1 MLRAGRLERGLSE
14 EQLGARIGQ
23 SAKEIS
29 RYESGQSIPD
39 PKVMASLAAELKL
52 SSPVTDAHYV
62 PKHSAEATAPAA
74 LDPEPARETLTV
86 DGAVPSLPPV
96 PPPSEEPQP
105 EEPNAAVP
113 SPFGPSPSGPSPFGP
128 SEPDGS
134 PSSWSGVRPWADP
147 TRVLAEVPV
156 EDSIL
161 PVDEP
166 PFPNGPRPAD
176 GRRSAEWPQA
186 AMVSPA
192 FVALAPPLPED
203 ETRRN
208 PTVDVTVATPKT
220 VPDRPRSYLD
230 LPGERTR
237 YRGRAIVTLLGLAA
251 LVYVIGWAMGRAGD
265 LFDAILDTIR
275 AVT

>member
-1 MLRAGRLERGLSE
+1 
-14 EQLGARIGQ
+14 
-23 SAKEIS
+23 
-29 RYESGQSIPD
+29 
-39 PKVMASLAAELKL
+39 MAALTAELKL

-62 PKHSAEATAPAA
+62 PKHSAEPAAPAA
-74 LDPEPARETLTV
+74 LDPEPAWETLTV
-86 DGAVPSLPPV
+86 DGAVPALPPV
-96 PPPSEEPQP
+96 PHPPRRRSRRNRKELCRRHL
-105 EEPNAAVP
+105 
-113 SPFGPSPSGPSPFGP
+113 GRSPFGP
-128 SEPDGS
+128 SERR

-161 PVDEP
+161 PLDEP

-176 GRRSAEWPQA
+176 GHGPPNGRKRRWPTA
-186 AMVSPA
+186 PRH
-192 FVALAPPLPED
+192 LAPPLPED

-208 PTVDVTVATPKT
+208 PTVDVTVATPRT

-237 YRGRAIVTLLGLAA
+237 YRGRAIVTLLGLTA

-265 LFDAILDTIR
+265 LFEAILDTIR
-275 AVT
+275 SVTWTHGRRAYRGSTREPAGWSGAYWR

>member
-23 SAKEIS
+23 SAEEIR
-29 RYESGQSIPD
+29 RYESGQSVPD
-39 PKVMASLAAELKL
+39 PKVMAALTAELKL
-52 SSPVTDAHYV
+52 SSSVTNVHYV
-62 PKHSAEATAPAA
+62 PKHSAEPTAPAA
-74 LDPEPARETLTV
+74 LDPEPAWEALTV
-86 DGAVPSLPPV
+86 DGAVPSLPPI
-96 PPPSEEPQP
+96 PATSEEPQP
-105 EEPNAAVP
+105 EEPKAAVP
-113 SPFGPSPSGPSPFGP
+113 SPFGPSPFGP
-128 SEPDGS
+128 SEPDGT

-176 GRRSAEWPQA
+176 GHRSAEWPQA

-192 FVALAPPLPED
+192 LVALAPPLPED

-251 LVYVIGWAMGRAGD
+251 LVYVIGWAMSRAGD
-265 LFDAILDTIR
+265 LFEAILDTIR
-275 AVT
+275 SVT